1 MLRALIVVLLAIL
14 PLASA
19 SAQDGARAA
28 TTATVTSTAVRAPAT
43 CQNPTGGL
51 GVARIVEIDTAAGPL
66 FGKITKEEKEASFL
80 QPKEVVLTFDDGPMP
95 WITRSILDTLDRFCT
110 KATFFSVGRMAL
122 AYPQSLRDVLDRGHT
137 LGGHTWSHP
146 LNLKRLKPE
155 RAIDEIE
162 RGFAAISIASGGRTS
177 PFFRFPGLSDNAAML
192 AALQKR
198 GIASFTV
205 DVVSDDSYI
214 SDPDRLTRVTLER
227 LEAQRGGIMLF
238 HDIKPATAKAL
249 PGILAELQRRG
260 YKVVHMRS
268 KALLAP
274 LPELAAELHP
284 LLAKADPPKGT
295 GAARAAMLPF
305 YGALGPEARAE
316 PVASETVVAAVDE
329 TGIAVDQVAPEAR
342 VRRIT
347 AAPSRADG
355 AAKGRAL
362 EQQPG
367 ARRAGAVSAQG
378 WNTSVTRTRLSRPVY
393 D

>member
-249 PGILAELQRRG
+249 PGILAELQR
-260 YKVVHMRS
+260 
-268 KALLAP
+268 
-274 LPELAAELHP
+274 
-284 LLAKADPPKGT
+284 
-295 GAARAAMLPF
+295 
-305 YGALGPEARAE
+305 
-316 PVASETVVAAVDE
+316 
-329 TGIAVDQVAPEAR
+329 
-342 VRRIT
+342 
-347 AAPSRADG
+347 
-355 AAKGRAL
+355 
-362 EQQPG
+362 
-367 ARRAGAVSAQG
+367 
-378 WNTSVTRTRLSRPVY
+378 
-393 D
+393 

>member
-1 MLRALIVVLLAIL
+1 MLRFLTVALISIGTLATAAANEAIDVAGAGSSK
-14 PLASA
+14 PASA
-19 SAQDGARAA
+19 
-28 TTATVTSTAVRAPAT
+28 
-43 CQNPTGGL
+43 CQNPGRGL
-51 GVARIVEIDTAAGPL
+51 GVSRIVEIDTSTGAL
-66 FGKITKEEKEASFL
+66 FGKITKEEKEANFL
-80 QPKEVVLTFDDGPMP
+80 RPKEVVLTFDDGPMP
-95 WITRSILDTLDRFCT
+95 WITKSILDTLDRFCT

-122 AYPQSLRDVLDRGHT
+122 AYPQTLRDIIDRGHT

-198 GIASFTV
+198 GIATFTV

-214 SDPDRLTRVTLER
+214 SDPDRLTRLTLER
-227 LEAQRGGIMLF
+227 VEAQRGGIMLF

-260 YKVVHMRS
+260 YTVVHMRS
-268 KALLAP
+268 KSLLTP
-274 LPELAAELHP
+274 LPELAAELQP
-284 LLAKADPPKGT
+284 LLAKSDPPKGQ

-305 YGALGPEARAE
+305 YGALGPEARPLPNDAG
-316 PVASETVVAAVDE
+316 TVVAAVDE
-329 TGIAVDQVAPEAR
+329 SRVTIDQLAPEAR
-342 VRRIT
+342 LRRVEPVKT
-347 AAPSRADG
+347 RAAANPKSRTSDPTDRRRQAAPAK
-355 AAKGRAL
+355 AA
-362 EQQPG
+362 
-367 ARRAGAVSAQG
+367 G
-378 WNTSVTRTRLSRPVY
+378 WNTSVSRARLSRPVY